1 MSYDPEGQVED
12 EFRGIINE
20 LGAMINEDLSGLEP
34 SRAREGFGFM
44 AVPLH
49 NYIKKNPNILNV
61 IESLKP
67 RGLIKGIKLINGFL
81 NIDIDYIKYAELV
94 INSILSNGQR
104 YGWSKQC
111 RSDKIVIEHTSAN
124 PIHQL
129 HTGHGRNMIIGDT
142 LSRLLRFCGGSISTR
157 FYVDDCGPQVMYMA
171 IGYHSVKDLVN
182 QRIMSGE
189 KPDKV
194 VGAIYSITYAIGEI
208 QRLTEAE
215 KLAEKDEDKRKIIA
229 ERDEWVGVL
238 GKWSTQDQELVNSL
252 ASSLGNIDVTE
263 EANRWVREYEQG
275 NPEIRGKVREGISM
289 VFKGFMETFNEF
301 GISFDDFDW
310 ESEIALDT
318 GLAKS
323 LVDKLALIGKEYVE
337 KQEGAITIDVGKYAS
352 DHGLFNELSLP
363 GFLPKAMLTR
373 RDGSTLYL
381 TRDLAYAAWC
391 LDKCSPSRVIRVI
404 GSEQT
409 HPQAQLRVLLHMLGY
424 DASRIM
430 HYSYEMV
437 NMPGAKMSS
446 RRGRMIAMDDL
457 LEEAE
462 ERVWKIVEN
471 RLGTEEARKV
481 VKAVAVGAIRFSF
494 LSISPLKVLEFNWDK
509 LLDLKQNSGPFIQ
522 YSYVR
527 ASSIL
532 EKAGKPQI
540 SKATPPSSLNN
551 DEIKLIKDLGGLP
564 KAIAEVSINLRLEN
578 LIDYVNKMVMDFN
591 VFYERNPVIN
601 AEPELRD
608 FRLALVHAFR
618 IALGNIMN
626 ILGIPII
633 DHM

>member
-1 MSYDPEGQVED
+1 MSYDPESQVED
-12 EFRGIINE
+12 EFREVINE
-20 LGAMINEDLSGLEP
+20 LGAMANEDLNDLKP

-49 NYIKKNPNILNV
+49 NHIKKNPNIPKI
-61 IESLKP
+61 IESLRP
-67 RGLIKGIKLINGFL
+67 RGLIKSIKLINGFL
-81 NIDIDYIKYAELV
+81 NIDIDYVKYSELV
-94 INSILSNGQR
+94 INSILSNGKR

-142 LSRLLRFCGGSISTR
+142 LSRLLRFCGSNVSTR

-171 IGYHSVKDLVN
+171 IGYHSAKELAN
-182 QRIMSGE
+182 QRIKNGE

-215 KLAEKDEDKRKIIA
+215 RLADTDEDKRKIIA
-229 ERDEWVGVL
+229 ERDEWIGVL
-238 GKWSTQDQELVNSL
+238 GRWSTQDRELVNSL
-252 ASSLGNIDVTE
+252 ASSLGNINVTE
-263 EANRWVREYEQG
+263 EANKWVREYEQG
-275 NPEIRGKVREGISM
+275 NPEIRRKVREGIDT
-289 VFKGFMETFNEF
+289 VFKGFIETFNEF

-310 ESEIALDT
+310 ESEVALDT

-323 LVDKLALIGKEYVE
+323 LVDKLALIGREYVE
-337 KQEGAITIDVGKYAS
+337 QQEGAITIDVGKYAS
-352 DHGLFNELSLP
+352 DRGLFDKLSLP

-391 LDKCSPSRVIRVI
+391 LDKCDPIKVIRII
-404 GSEQT
+404 GSEQM

-446 RRGRMIAMDDL
+446 RRGRIIAMDDL

-471 RLGTEEARKV
+471 RLGAEEAKKV

-509 LLDLKQNSGPFIQ
+509 ILDLKQNSGPFIQ

-532 EKAGKPQI
+532 EKAGMPQI
-540 SKATPPSSLNN
+540 SKATPPNSLNN

-578 LIDYVNKMVMDFN
+578 LVDYVNKMAMDFN